1 MIDQQTTNLL
11 KAAKAALPFVSR
23 WHETVTAQI
32 GDAYDK
38 VSPEFKE
45 AYPLSGTGFFDLLDE
60 GNELRNNLR
69 DAILEMEMSIDSE

>member
-23 WHETVTAQI
+23 WHETITAQI
-32 GDAYDK
+32 SDTYDK
-38 VSPEFKE
+38 VSSEFKE
-45 AYPLSGTGFFDLLDE
+45 AYPLADTGFFDLINE

-69 DAILEMEMSIDSE
+69 DAIQEMEKSIS